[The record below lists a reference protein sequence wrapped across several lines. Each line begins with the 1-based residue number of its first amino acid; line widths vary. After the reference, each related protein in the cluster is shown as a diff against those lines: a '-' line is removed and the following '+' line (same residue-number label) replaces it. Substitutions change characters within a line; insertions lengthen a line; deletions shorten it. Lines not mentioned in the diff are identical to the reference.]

1 MAKDYYASLGV
12 SKTATADEIKRAYRK
27 LALEYHPDR
36 NKTKEADGKFKE
48 VTQAYEVLSD
58 QQKRQTYDQFGA
70 AAFEGGGQGPFGG
83 NQGGPFG
90 QQTGRYGPFTYT
102 YSTGGDGANAD
113 YGGFSDPFDI
123 FEQFFG
129 GGSPFGG
136 RQRRSVYSLSI
147 PFMDAVK
154 GVEKEVTIEGKKQ
167 KIKIPAGVD
176 SGSRIRFDTYDVVI
190 DVSSDSRFHREG
202 ADIVTEESVSFAKAA
217 LGTEISVQTIDGEVK
232 IRVPEGTQPGTLIRL
247 RGKGVPHLRRQGR
260 GDHYVRIKIAIPQK
274 LNKKQKELLEQFET
288 ESQKNK
294 GWF

>member
-1 MAKDYYASLGV
+1 
-12 SKTATADEIKRAYRK
+12 
-27 LALEYHPDR
+27 
-36 NKTKEADGKFKE
+36 
-48 VTQAYEVLSD
+48 
-58 QQKRQTYDQFGA
+58 
-70 AAFEGGGQGPFGG
+70 
-83 NQGGPFG
+83 
-90 QQTGRYGPFTYT
+90 
-102 YSTGGDGANAD
+102 
-113 YGGFSDPFDI
+113 
-123 FEQFFG
+123 
-129 GGSPFGG
+129 
-136 RQRRSVYSLSI
+136 
-147 PFMDAVK
+147 
-154 GVEKEVTIEGKKQ
+154 
-167 KIKIPAGVD
+167 VD

>member
-154 GVEKEVTIEGKKQ
+154 GVEKEVTIEGKKAEN
-167 KIKIPAGVD
+167 KNSCRCGLWV
-176 SGSRIRFDTYDVVI
+176 TY
-190 DVSSDSRFHREG
+190 
-202 ADIVTEESVSFAKAA
+202 
-217 LGTEISVQTIDGEVK
+217 TI
-232 IRVPEGTQPGTLIRL
+232 
-247 RGKGVPHLRRQGR
+247 
-260 GDHYVRIKIAIPQK
+260 
-274 LNKKQKELLEQFET
+274 
-288 ESQKNK
+288 
-294 GWF
+294 